1 LFAELKQQGDP
12 RMFGKGNLFDNYPSA
27 NPSERN
33 FYEKWMRGQNVEHGW
48 ILDTDFQIPPPTIKQ
63 LEPN

>member
-1 LFAELKQQGDP
+1 
-12 RMFGKGNLFDNYPSA
+12 MFGKGNLFDNYPSA